1 MTCLVAE
8 LDFVADTLS
17 AAGQA
22 TLGIPAI
29 SATQGGGSVR
39 AYANVHS
46 KVVPL
51 LQAETARLKDVLACL
66 TVGGLVVGVVGGKEW
81 VLELLSSQSVCLLSL
96 FLCMRLSVCL
106 SMSLSVCLCFF
117 LFVSVSLSDV
127 CLSLSSCLSLSVSQS
142 ACLTL
147 RLSLT
152 HSLSLSLSLSHSAIV
167 SPTPTPPPPHSWLA
181 SCL

>member
-1 MTCLVAE
+1 MLMTCLVAE

-29 SATQGGGSVR
+29 SATQGGGSIR

-66 TVGGLVVGVVGGKEW
+66 MVGGLVVGIVGGKEC
-81 VLELLSSQSVCLLSL
+81 VLELLSSQPVCFLSS
-96 FLCMRLSVCL
+96 FLCMHLSVCL
-106 SMSLSVCLCFF
+106 SMSLSVCL
-117 LFVSVSLSDV
+117 FVSF
-127 CLSLSSCLSLSVSQS
+127 CLSLSV
-142 ACLTL
+142 CLI
-147 RLSLT
+147 
-152 HSLSLSLSLSHSAIV
+152 SLSLSLSLSLSQYV
-167 SPTPTPPPPHSWLA
+167 SESQ
-181 SCL
+181 